1 MRNISPQQTIGIWL
15 PVPSPALKGGLAHN
29 VVGGF
34 HGNTCTSVQ
43 IWMRKGRRKSIRLR
57 IIFPFSL
64 LIFSM
69 LSEVILVNDTVF
81 VLGAKICFQSHLA

>member
-15 PVPSPALKGGLAHN
+15 PVPSPTLKGGLAHK

-43 IWMRKGRRKSIRLR
+43 IWMRKGRRKSLRLR
-57 IIFPFSL
+57 IKRFELTVLLLFFLFYSSFS
-64 LIFSM
+64 
-69 LSEVILVNDTVF
+69 
-81 VLGAKICFQSHLA
+81 